1 MSDIRIAPSILSAD
15 FARMGE
21 EAERMEKCGAD
32 EIHFDVMDGNFVP
45 PITFGAAM
53 ARDLKKHTSLPLDV
67 HLMVADPSGQA
78 EQFAAAGVHFITI
91 HYEATRHVHR
101 VLSFI
106 RDAGIRPGISL
117 NPGTPAE
124 VLEDVLYGVDRVLV
138 MTVNPGYGGQAFIPE
153 MLPKIAR
160 LAAMRAAGGY
170 RFDIEVDGGINAQTA
185 RQVIGAGAD
194 VLVAG
199 SAVFGAADPARAI
212 RELRGEP

>member
-21 EAERMEKCGAD
+21 EVARMERCGAD

-53 ARDLKKHTSLPLDV
+53 ARDLKKRTSLPLDV
-67 HLMVADPSGQA
+67 HLMVADPAGQA
-78 EQFAAAGVHFITI
+78 EQFAAAGVHYITI
-91 HYEATRHVHR
+91 HYEATCHVHR
-101 VLSFI
+101 ALSLI
-106 RDAGIRPGISL
+106 REAGIRPGISL
-117 NPGTPAE
+117 NPATPAE
-124 VLEDVLYGVDRVLV
+124 ALKDVLDGVDRVLV
-138 MTVNPGYGGQAFIPE
+138 MTVNPGYGGQAFIPA

-185 RQVIGAGAD
+185 RQAVGAGAG

>member
-1 MSDIRIAPSILSAD
+1 MR
-15 FARMGE
+15 R
-21 EAERMEKCGAD
+21 RR
-32 EIHFDVMDGNFVP
+32 IHFDVMDGNFVP

-78 EQFAAAGVHFITI
+78 EQFAAAGVHYITI
-91 HYEATRHVHR
+91 HYEAPPRSPGA
-101 VLSFI
+101 VLYPG
-106 RDAGIRPGISL
+106 RRYPAGISL

-124 VLEDVLYGVDRVLV
+124 VLEDVLCGVDRVLV

-185 RQVIGAGAD
+185 RQVIGAGANI
-194 VLVAG
+194 LVAG